1 MAHNLRLDA
10 EGLKTASAG
19 QARRSTVEDRGRKI
33 MADLK
38 IRVFKGTDP
47 TPQTTVTVPGGV
59 LKIASKLIPKQA
71 MDALQEKGI
80 DLNEIIK
87 LSENPDARG
96 TLVEVEEHKKNER
109 VVIALE

>member
-1 MAHNLRLDA
+1 
-10 EGLKTASAG
+10 
-19 QARRSTVEDRGRKI
+19 

-38 IRVFKGTDP
+38 IRVFKSGMADP
-47 TPQTTVTVPGGV
+47 ATTVTIPGGV
-59 LKIASKLIPKQA
+59 LKVASKLIPKQA
-71 MDALQEKGI
+71 ASALQEKGI

-96 TLVEVEEHKKNER
+96 TLVEVEEHEKNEK

>member
-1 MAHNLRLDA
+1 
-10 EGLKTASAG
+10 
-19 QARRSTVEDRGRKI
+19 

-38 IRVFKGTDP
+38 IRVFKSGGADP
-47 TPQTTVTVPGGV
+47 ATTVTIPGGV
-59 LKIASKLIPKQA
+59 LKVASKLIPKQA
-71 MDALQEKGI
+71 ASALQEKGI

-96 TLVEVEEHKKNER
+96 TLVEVEEHEKNEK

>member
-1 MAHNLRLDA
+1 
-10 EGLKTASAG
+10 
-19 QARRSTVEDRGRKI
+19 

-38 IRVFKGTDP
+38 IRVFKGGDSDP
-47 TPQTTVTVPGGV
+47 ATTVTIPGGV

-71 MDALQEKGI
+71 TDALQEKGI
-80 DLNEIIK
+80 DIAEIIK

-96 TLVEVEEHKKNER
+96 ILVEVEEHKKNEK